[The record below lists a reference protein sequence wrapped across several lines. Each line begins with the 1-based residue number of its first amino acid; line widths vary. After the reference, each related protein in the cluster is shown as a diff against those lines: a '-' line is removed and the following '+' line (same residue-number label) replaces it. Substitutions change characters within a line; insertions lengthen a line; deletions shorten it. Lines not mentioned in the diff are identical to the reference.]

1 MLNRNLGDE
10 IKNIVQDAVKN
21 RDYGKLSND
30 IGRLVNG
37 ALDEVRQSFKNSR
50 DSINRSFYNGHN
62 YSEPAI
68 NRPIK
73 RSYKTSKLLPTTVP
87 VGRVSGILYTVF
99 GLIGSS
105 LSAVL
110 ITVMAMMGAMI
121 SQNEVFYVV
130 AAGAVPC
137 FISCMLLYLKGRSVR
152 KRLQRFNLYISRL
165 NGFNYCQIKD
175 LASINGLSYKNTVK
189 DLQRM
194 IAVGMFPEGHIDDK
208 KTCFMLN
215 NESYQLYRQLQDNMK
230 MKEVQEQVKVSEPQ
244 SSQNVQSSQNDNSS
258 GVDIKPEIRKALNE
272 GRQYIQE
279 IKHANDVI
287 PGEEIS
293 NKLDKLELV
302 TGRIFDYVETHPDKY
317 PEIRKFTEYFLPT
330 TLKLVNAY
338 KELDH
343 QPVEG
348 INIIKTKKEI
358 ENTLDTINVAFERL
372 LDSLFE
378 DVAMDVSTDITVLET
393 MLAQEGLTANNVSK

>member
-1 MLNRNLGDE
+1 MINRNLGDE

-37 ALDEVRQSFKNSR
+37 ALDEVKQSFRSGR
-50 DSINRSFYNGHN
+50 DYNRSFFNEHKYNKPDIHRPNRKN
-62 YSEPAI
+62 Y
-68 NRPIK
+68 NR
-73 RSYKTSKLLPTTVP
+73 TKLLPATVP
-87 VGRVSGILYTVF
+87 VGRVSGALCTVF
-99 GLIGSS
+99 GAIGSS
-105 LSAVL
+105 LSTVL
-110 ITVMAMMGAMI
+110 IAVMAMMGALI
-121 SQNEVFYVV
+121 SQNELYWVV

-137 FISCMLLYLKGRSVR
+137 FISFMLLYLKGRSIR

-165 NGFNYCQIKD
+165 NGLNYCQIKD
-175 LASINGLSYKNTVK
+175 LATINGLSYKNTVK

-194 IAVGMFPEGHIDDK
+194 ITVGMFPEGHLDDN

-215 NESYQLYRQLQDNMK
+215 KESYQLYRQLQDNMK
-230 MKEVQEQVKVSEPQ
+230 LKEVQAQEKAKDSQGSQ
-244 SSQNVQSSQNDNSS
+244 SDNSTKA
-258 GVDIKPEIRKALNE
+258 DIRPEIKKVLDE
-272 GRQYIQE
+272 GRQYIRE

-287 PGEEIS
+287 PDEEIS

-378 DVAMDVSTDITVLET
+378 DVAMDVSTDISVLET
-393 MLAQEGLTANNVSK
+393 ILAQEGLTANNVSK